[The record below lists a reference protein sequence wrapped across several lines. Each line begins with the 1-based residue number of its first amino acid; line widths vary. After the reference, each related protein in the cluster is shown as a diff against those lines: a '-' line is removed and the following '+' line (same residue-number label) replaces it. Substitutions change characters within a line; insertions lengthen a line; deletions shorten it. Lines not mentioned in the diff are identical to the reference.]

1 MYILLGVMSACVLI
15 VLFEYR
21 IRRPDRFILY
31 ESKGK
36 IKRRK
41 GRIYPRHLS
50 LSIPI
55 VMKSTTIDTEVE
67 AKGKL
72 GLKIRLSL
80 SVIPA
85 IDHIEALIRVGGWS
99 EDVVTKTIQELNILA
114 ESLLGEIT
122 EKFEIQ
128 DITAEKISEKLR
140 AHSEH
145 ILHRLGL
152 ELISVT
158 IHAIDPSDS
167 AIAEAIKQQE
177 NARIQE
183 ETEKM
188 KQKARVEAAKVK
200 IKADRDIAQS
210 ENMLELEKITMN
222 QKQDEQE
229 ALLAK
234 QRVHNELERR
244 KMRLS
249 IDEREVQMLRN
260 NPELLMLTPQ
270 ITRLAEASQN
280 LRNARTIV
288 SVSGSDINESTPLQT
303 LISVLINNLQK
314 TLENSSNKVENK

>member
-1 MYILLGVMSACVLI
+1 MYILLGVLSACVLI

-36 IKRRK
+36 IKRSK
-41 GRIYPRHLS
+41 GRIYPRHFS

-72 GLKIRLSL
+72 GLKVRLSL
-80 SVIPA
+80 SVIPS
-85 IDHIEALIRVGGWS
+85 IENIEALIRVGGWS
-99 EDVVTKTIQELNILA
+99 EDAVTKTIQELNILA

-122 EKFEIQ
+122 EQSEIQ
-128 DITAEKISEKLR
+128 NINAEKISEQLR
-140 AHSEH
+140 AHSEQ
-145 ILHRLGL
+145 ILQRLGL
-152 ELISVT
+152 EIISVT

-167 AIAEAIKQQE
+167 TIAEAIRQQE
-177 NARIQE
+177 NARILE

-200 IKADRDIAQS
+200 INADRDIAQS
-210 ENMLELEKITMN
+210 EHILELDKIAMN
-222 QKQDEQE
+222 KKREEQE
-229 ALLAK
+229 AILAK
-234 QRVHNELERR
+234 QRVHNELDRR

-249 IDEREVQMLRN
+249 IDEREVQLLRN

-280 LRNARTIV
+280 LRNARTVV
-288 SVSGSDINESTPLQT
+288 SVSGSDMNESSPLQT

-314 TLENSSNKVENK
+314 TLESTSGKEENK